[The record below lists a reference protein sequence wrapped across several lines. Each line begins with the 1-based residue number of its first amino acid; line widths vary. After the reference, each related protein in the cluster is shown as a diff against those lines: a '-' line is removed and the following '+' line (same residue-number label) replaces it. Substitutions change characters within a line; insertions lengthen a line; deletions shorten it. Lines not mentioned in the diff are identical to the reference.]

1 MERGKYY
8 YKVASPEYIRQAS
21 RVFDEELARQVKGKL
36 EAGHVYQL
44 GYPGELLQAAGFPDN
59 RIELLASHLTKKSQ
73 QENHLFDIKDVKGLV
88 SSLNNPLAVFIYGS
102 KSKSQNVIVEQEY
115 DGKKFLAGIHFNQEY
130 RGTFISD
137 IRGIFPRDNADW
149 LNWIQQGKM
158 LYVNKEKV
166 QNLMAEQRT
175 NLAEV
180 SHLDLNFI
188 TKVVKNF
195 ENPKFS
201 MENVIIMDDYFDET
215 KRHIATEEDSLQSRQ
230 WKARLE
236 QAGIGT
242 GSRFRVDRL
251 CDFNDMEVKDID
263 LANGKMTFFH
273 PTTHPDYQGEFER
286 SIDRVLE
293 NIRMNQG
300 SRWVQV
306 DNDRKDIVIPAAR
319 QAVLDRAKDLSNHAA
334 FSDSQVK
341 SLERYCTLYSEKISK
356 ERILSS
362 LVGDM
367 GIVLREAGVS
377 KDRIDDVFDELKQ
390 LAHGNRREKG
400 KALENAWI
408 FKRQDGDFFVKA
420 QIDGRQML
428 SKKLSAGDAEDFKT
442 GRKDKYALAAKYFA
456 RELERHQGKE
466 NTFKRQ
472 GV

>member
-1 MERGKYY
+1 M
-8 YKVASPEYIRQAS
+8 
-21 RVFDEELARQVKGKL
+21 
-36 EAGHVYQL
+36 
-44 GYPGELLQAAGFPDN
+44 
-59 RIELLASHLTKKSQ
+59 
-73 QENHLFDIKDVKGLV
+73 LFR
-88 SSLNNPLAVFIYGS
+88 S
-102 KSKSQNVIVEQEY
+102 
-115 DGKKFLAGIHFNQEY
+115 
-130 RGTFISD
+130 
-137 IRGIFPRDNADW
+137 
-149 LNWIQQGKM
+149 
-158 LYVNKEKV
+158 
-166 QNLMAEQRT
+166 
-175 NLAEV
+175 
-180 SHLDLNFI
+180 
-188 TKVVKNF
+188 KVVKNF

-201 MENVIIMDDYFDET
+201 MENVNIMDDYFDET
-215 KRHIATEEDSLQSRQ
+215 KQDSLQSRQ
-230 WKARLE
+230 CKARLE

-319 QAVLDRAKDLSNHAA
+319 QAVLDRAKDLSSHAA

-377 KDRIDDVFDELKQ
+377 KDRIDDVLDELKQ
-390 LAHGNRREKG
+390 LAHDNRREKG

-408 FKRQDGDFFVKA
+408 FKRQDGDSYKTEQLLWVEKEKVLDWFGPAGLTSLIQASNPKLDSVTKILNNFENPKILDEKFESYDENLTITA
-420 QIDGRQML
+420 QKDRKQDRITNFAVFGEEKTGMSISCRIDGRKML
-428 SKKLSAGDAEDFKT
+428 SKKTLC
-442 GRKDKYALAAKYFA
+442 GRHGGFQV
-456 RELERHQGKE
+456 RTQG
-466 NTFKRQ
+466 
-472 GV
+472 

>member
-1 MERGKYY
+1 MERGK
-8 YKVASPEYIRQAS
+8 
-21 RVFDEELARQVKGKL
+21 
-36 EAGHVYQL
+36 
-44 GYPGELLQAAGFPDN
+44 
-59 RIELLASHLTKKSQ
+59 
-73 QENHLFDIKDVKGLV
+73 
-88 SSLNNPLAVFIYGS
+88 
-102 KSKSQNVIVEQEY
+102 
-115 DGKKFLAGIHFNQEY
+115 
-130 RGTFISD
+130 
-137 IRGIFPRDNADW
+137 FPRDNADW

-166 QNLMAEQRT
+166 QNLITEQRT

-201 MENVIIMDDYFDET
+201 MENVNIMDDYFDET
-215 KRHIATEEDSLQSRQ
+215 KQDSLQSRQ
-230 WKARLE
+230 CKARLE

-319 QAVLDRAKDLSNHAA
+319 QAVLDRAKDLSSHAA

-377 KDRIDDVFDELKQ
+377 KDRIDDVLDELKQ
-390 LAHGNRREKG
+390 LAHDNRREKG

-408 FKRQDGDFFVKA
+408 FKRQDGDSYKTEQLLVQQASQASFRRPI
-420 QIDGRQML
+420 QNLIL
-428 SKKLSAGDAEDFKT
+428 SQRYSIISKIQRTWTKNSSLMTMRKTRRISSQDARIRIRSSRNTMRKSWRT
-442 GRKDKYALAAKYFA
+442 AGRK
-456 RELERHQGKE
+456 
-466 NTFKRQ
+466 TM
-472 GV
+472 V